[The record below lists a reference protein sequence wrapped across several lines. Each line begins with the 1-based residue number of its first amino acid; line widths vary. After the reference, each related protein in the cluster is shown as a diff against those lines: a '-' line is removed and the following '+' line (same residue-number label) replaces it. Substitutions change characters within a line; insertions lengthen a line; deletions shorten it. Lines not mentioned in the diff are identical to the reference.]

1 MDYDQASCCKSIL
14 YALMSTYGVEK
25 IVTPVVSFQRQAG
38 TIVSAGFSQLYAFWL
53 SACHKWP
60 LHGCLLHG
68 YKNTTH

>member
-14 YALMSTYGVEK
+14 YALMSIYGVEN

-53 SACHKWP
+53 SACHK
-60 LHGCLLHG
+60 
-68 YKNTTH
+68 